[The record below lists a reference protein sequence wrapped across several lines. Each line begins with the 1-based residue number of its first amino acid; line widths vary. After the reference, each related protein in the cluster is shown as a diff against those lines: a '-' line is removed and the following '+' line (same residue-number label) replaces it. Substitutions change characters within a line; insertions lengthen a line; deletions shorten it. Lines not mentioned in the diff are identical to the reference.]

1 MESSSMQAVNPP
13 QEASMEREAAT
24 EPGTEKPV
32 GESGAEVGQVAGATT
47 DESKPADAVTPAS
60 ALDVLAYVNG
70 QPYVDV
76 PKDLFIPPE
85 ALEVILESFE
95 GPLDLLLYLIR
106 KNNLDI
112 LDVPVAEVTRQYME
126 YVHIMKQFHLEL
138 AADYLV
144 MAALLGEIKSRCL
157 LPRQVVEDDDEVDP
171 RQELIRRL
179 QEYERFKTAAEDID
193 AMPRL
198 DRDIHTVQLA
208 LPNLPRKQRFP
219 EVGMQELLL
228 AFREVLL
235 RANLTEHHHVAREKL
250 STRER
255 MTRVLSRLRDQEY
268 LLFPDLFEVD
278 EGRGGV
284 IVSFLA
290 ILELLK
296 EGLIEVVQHEPFAA
310 IYVAARTRVRTE
322 EDPSLNALAQV
333 LARRNSHE
341 ELAEQAPVQAQKNV
355 AVHAVAEQ
363 GKSTERPTELVREAP
378 DETLLEVGQPL
389 IGEDDVDSS
398 VDPIVVPAV
407 EAVVDEAVTE
417 S

>member
-1 MESSSMQAVNPP
+1 
-13 QEASMEREAAT
+13 
-24 EPGTEKPV
+24 
-32 GESGAEVGQVAGATT
+32 
-47 DESKPADAVTPAS
+47 
-60 ALDVLAYVNG
+60 
-70 QPYVDV
+70 
-76 PKDLFIPPE
+76 
-85 ALEVILESFE
+85 
-95 GPLDLLLYLIR
+95 
-106 KNNLDI
+106 
-112 LDVPVAEVTRQYME
+112 
-126 YVHIMKQFHLEL
+126 
-138 AADYLV
+138 
-144 MAALLGEIKSRCL
+144 
-157 LPRQVVEDDDEVDP
+157 
-171 RQELIRRL
+171 
-179 QEYERFKTAAEDID
+179 
-193 AMPRL
+193 
-198 DRDIHTVQLA
+198 
-208 LPNLPRKQRFP
+208 
-219 EVGMQELLL
+219 MQELLL

-341 ELAEQAPVQAQKNV
+341 ELTEQAPVQAQKNV

>member
-1 MESSSMQAVNPP
+1 MEAVAPPEDTTVDSSQAGD
-13 QEASMEREAAT
+13 AAA
-24 EPGTEKPV
+24 V
-32 GESGAEVGQVAGATT
+32 GEVVISEEVSVTLQSHQSVTLN
-47 DESKPADAVTPAS
+47 ESVDIRADLMSSTAADSADADKRSAQHTVQDIQQAS

-70 QPYVDV
+70 QPFVDA

-106 KNNLDI
+106 KNNLDV
-112 LDVPVAEVTRQYME
+112 LDIPVAEVTRQYME
-126 YVHIMKQFHLEL
+126 YVQIMKQFHLEL

-157 LPRQVVEDDDEVDP
+157 LPRQVVEDEDEVDP

-198 DRDIHTVQLA
+198 ERDIHAVQLP
-208 LPNLPRKQRFP
+208 LPKLPRQQRFP

-228 AFREVLL
+228 AFREVLI
-235 RANLTEHHHVAREKL
+235 RANLTEHHHIAREKL

-255 MTRVLSRLRDQEY
+255 MTRVLARLREREY
-268 LLFPDLFEVD
+268 LLFPDLFEPE

-296 EGLIEVVQHEPFAA
+296 EGLIEVVQHEPFGA
-310 IYVAARTRVRTE
+310 IYVAARTRVRSEGGSIVDESTIAGIA
-322 EDPSLNALAQV
+322 DV
-333 LARRNSHE
+333 L
-341 ELAEQAPVQAQKNV
+341 PVQSEAREMPVAADQVDDLTVTDKQLHNV
-355 AVHAVAEQ
+355 RENEDEAVAE
-363 GKSTERPTELVREAP
+363 S
-378 DETLLEVGQPL
+378 
-389 IGEDDVDSS
+389 
-398 VDPIVVPAV
+398 
-407 EAVVDEAVTE
+407 
-417 S
+417 

>member
-1 MESSSMQAVNPP
+1 MEAVAPPEDTTVDSSQAGD
-13 QEASMEREAAT
+13 AAA
-24 EPGTEKPV
+24 V
-32 GESGAEVGQVAGATT
+32 GEVVISEEVSVTLQSHQSVTLN
-47 DESKPADAVTPAS
+47 ESVDIRADLMSSTAADSADADKRSAQHTVQDIQQVS

-70 QPYVDV
+70 QPFVDA

-106 KNNLDI
+106 KNNLDV
-112 LDVPVAEVTRQYME
+112 LDIPVAEVTRQYME
-126 YVHIMKQFHLEL
+126 YVQIMKQFHLEL

-157 LPRQVVEDDDEVDP
+157 LPRQVVEDEDEVDP

-198 DRDIHTVQLA
+198 ERDIHAVQLP
-208 LPNLPRKQRFP
+208 LPKLPRQQRFP

-228 AFREVLL
+228 AFREVLI
-235 RANLTEHHHVAREKL
+235 RANLTEHHHIAREKL

-255 MTRVLSRLRDQEY
+255 MTRVLARLREREY
-268 LLFPDLFEVD
+268 LLFPDLFEPE

-296 EGLIEVVQHEPFAA
+296 EGLIEVVQHEPFGA
-310 IYVAARTRVRTE
+310 IYVAARTRVRSEGGSIVDESTIAGIA
-322 EDPSLNALAQV
+322 DV
-333 LARRNSHE
+333 L
-341 ELAEQAPVQAQKNV
+341 PVQSEAREMPVAADQVDDLTVTDKQLHNV
-355 AVHAVAEQ
+355 RENEDEAVAE
-363 GKSTERPTELVREAP
+363 S
-378 DETLLEVGQPL
+378 
-389 IGEDDVDSS
+389 
-398 VDPIVVPAV
+398 
-407 EAVVDEAVTE
+407 
-417 S
+417 

>member
-1 MESSSMQAVNPP
+1 MEPSLSEAVAPPDTSTAEDGGVVENGNTVENPEQTGKSGDP
-13 QEASMEREAAT
+13 GEGENQSQDQSPDGAADI
-24 EPGTEKPV
+24 
-32 GESGAEVGQVAGATT
+32 QQ
-47 DESKPADAVTPAS
+47 AS

-70 QPYVDV
+70 QPFVDL

-106 KNNLDI
+106 KNNLDV
-112 LDVPVAEVTRQYME
+112 LDIPVAEVTRQYME
-126 YVHIMKQFHLEL
+126 YVHIMKQFRLEL

-157 LPRQVVEDDDEVDP
+157 LPRQVVEDEDEVDP

-193 AMPRL
+193 AMPRQ
-198 DRDIHTVQLA
+198 DRDIHTVN
-208 LPNLPRKQRFP
+208 LPLPSLPRKQRFP

-228 AFREVLL
+228 AFREVLI
-235 RANLTEHHHVAREKL
+235 RANLTEHHHVGREKL

-255 MTRVLSRLRDQEY
+255 MTKVLSQLRAQEY
-268 LLFPDLFEVD
+268 LLFPDLFDTE

-296 EGLIEVVQHEPFAA
+296 
-310 IYVAARTRVRTE
+310 
-322 EDPSLNALAQV
+322 S
-333 LARRNSHE
+333 
-341 ELAEQAPVQAQKNV
+341 
-355 AVHAVAEQ
+355 
-363 GKSTERPTELVREAP
+363 
-378 DETLLEVGQPL
+378 
-389 IGEDDVDSS
+389 
-398 VDPIVVPAV
+398 
-407 EAVVDEAVTE
+407 
-417 S
+417 